1 MKQNQ
6 PNLKLSEL
14 IKKSKFDFQ
23 PWRDLTSLGSI
34 VFYASLSFSV
44 LLLAEFDLFLQLL
57 FGFILT
63 VGIISLIRAVY
74 FRSRPN
80 HRTYKNL
87 LEKIDASSFP
97 SVHAARCIFLALA
110 LGNYFQ
116 NFYLTSFLI
125 LTALAIMY
133 SRIVLKKH
141 DWIDLSVGAVLGIM
155 VYWISLWLA

>member
-1 MKQNQ
+1 MKPNQ
-6 PNLKLSEL
+6 PNLNLSEL

-34 VFYASLSFSV
+34 VFYALLSFSV
-44 LLLAEFDLFLQLL
+44 LLFAEFNLFWQLL
-57 FGFILT
+57 FGFVLT
-63 VGIISLIRAVY
+63 LAVISLTRAIY

-110 LGNYFQ
+110 LGNHFQ
-116 NFYLTSFLI
+116 NFYLTSFFV
-125 LTALAIMY
+125 LTALTIMY

-141 DWIDLSVGAVLGIM
+141 DWIDLTAGTVLGII
-155 VYWISLWLA
+155 VFWISLLVF

>member
-1 MKQNQ
+1 MKNNP

-34 VFYASLSFSV
+34 VFYALLSLSI
-44 LLLAEFDLFLQLL
+44 LLLAEFNLFWQLL
-57 FGFILT
+57 FGFVLIL
-63 VGIISLIRAVY
+63 VIISIIRTIY

-80 HRTYKNL
+80 HRIYKNL

-116 NFYLTSFLI
+116 NIYLTSFLI

-133 SRIVLKKH
+133 SRMVLKKH
-141 DWIDLSVGAVLGIM
+141 DWIDLTAGTVLGII
-155 VYWISLWLA
+155 VFWISLLVF

>member
-34 VFYASLSFSV
+34 VFYALLIFSI
-44 LLLAEFDLFLQLL
+44 LLLAEFNLFFQLL
-57 FGFILT
+57 FGFVLIL
-63 VGIISLIRAVY
+63 GIISLIRIIY

-80 HRTYKNL
+80 HRIYQNL
-87 LEKIDASSFP
+87 LEKIDAGSFP

-133 SRIVLKKH
+133 SRIILKKH
-141 DWIDLSVGAVLGIM
+141 DWIDLTAGTVLGII
-155 VYWISLWLA
+155 VFWISLLVF